1 MFISRL
7 HFQKVYITASKKICM
22 LILQVLEGLI
32 YGSNL
37 SPRQQVGWQNCSKS
51 FILCFQIIFCNPRK
65 KETEAKL
72 FFFPIFDFIE
82 TATWKIVSWRISQ
95 SLDWNIVIPLF
106 QIRFSH
112 FGTHCAK
119 SRKKQDSFEFAKQI
133 GLSVWGFS
141 VHAVSRLELGINSH
155 RVFYGFIK
163 AYFLF
168 CTYLKNVFHGY

>member
-51 FILCFQIIFCNPRK
+51 FILWHNNCAFKYFVCNPRI

-133 GLSVWGFS
+133 GLSV
-141 VHAVSRLELGINSH
+141 
-155 RVFYGFIK
+155 
-163 AYFLF
+163 
-168 CTYLKNVFHGY
+168 